1 MPSGIWFTAVE
12 HSGCI
17 RIFMCLCSAVAL
29 LAFDCVALWKLHS
42 ALLNAATT
50 YIQPDKV
57 TKTRVL
63 CNSLICPSSGSP
75 YWLCHNPFF
84 LTVIFKLLLKLST
97 IAKQTVFQ
105 SSLHSD
111 WLPIVWRRNQY
122 HCVLLFGPGLTA
134 LPFDLNIPLFS
145 LLH

>member
-1 MPSGIWFTAVE
+1 MPSGIWFTAVQ

-63 CNSLICPSSGSP
+63 CNSHLSFK
-75 YWLCHNPFF
+75 WLSILTLSQSFF

-105 SSLHSD
+105 SSLRSD

-122 HCVLLFGPGLTA
+122 HCVLLFGPGLTV